1 MIEPKIVIYPFG
13 DATYT
18 SALFYGA
25 DVRKSL
31 RGFKAGSV
39 QCVVTSPPYWGL
51 RDYGTGSWEG
61 GDPACAHSVGG
72 QVQDTKYTGAITT
85 GQRPGVDAS
94 HCRLCGAT
102 RVDDQIGLEQSPEDY
117 VIAMV
122 EVFREVRR
130 VLRDDGVLWLNL
142 GDSFAGASPPPTTYR
157 LRADLTPDQITYVL
171 SELSK
176 ARTMAD
182 ATVEGDE

>member
-1 MIEPKIVIYPFG
+1 MVEPKVVIYPFG
-13 DATYT
+13 DQTYT
-18 SALFYGA
+18 STLYYGA
-25 DVRKSL
+25 DVRESL
-31 RGFKAGSV
+31 RTLKTGSV

-51 RDYGTGSWEG
+51 RSYLPEGSDLKGSE
-61 GDPACAHSVGG
+61 
-72 QVQDTKYTGAITT
+72 
-85 GQRPGVDAS
+85 
-94 HCRLCGAT
+94 
-102 RVDDQIGLEQSPEDY
+102 IGLESMPDEY
-117 VIAMV
+117 VKSMT

-130 VLRDDGVLWLNL
+130 VLREDGVLWLNL